1 MQWTATG
8 PTRPKPSMP
17 PSRKHHN
24 RIRDLVLQ
32 SAGRLFNRH
41 GFNAVSIDD
50 VMAEA
55 GLTRGSFYCYFSSK
69 SDLYAQSVA
78 GVVHEDREN
87 LKPSGSERARAD
99 KIVQDYLSEAE
110 DSTADTFPMIGLP
123 NDISR
128 TDRAVR
134 QAFEAALNLMIQSF
148 EQAGNGNAETRRANH
163 SPSLRFAWV
172 AWFCRARSM
181 TARWAMSY
189 GVPPR
194 RLRSALASGEFGS
207 GKHRRYCGQADSQ
220 RASIFSCES
229 TIGMPAIAALLCT
242 VPV

>member
-8 PTRPKPSMP
+8 LTRPKPSMP

-78 GVVHEDREN
+78 RVVHEDREN
-87 LKPSGSERARAD
+87 PKGSESERTRAD
-99 KIVQDYLSEAE
+99 KIVHDYLSEA
-110 DSTADTFPMIGLP
+110 DQDTTADTFPMI
-123 NDISR
+123 
-128 TDRAVR
+128 
-134 QAFEAALNLMIQSF
+134 EAALKLMIQSF
-148 EQAGNGNAETRRANH
+148 EQAANGNADARRAN
-163 SPSLRFAWV
+163 
-172 AWFCRARSM
+172 
-181 TARWAMSY
+181 
-189 GVPPR
+189 
-194 RLRSALASGEFGS
+194 AL
-207 GKHRRYCGQADSQ
+207 
-220 RASIFSCES
+220 
-229 TIGMPAIAALLCT
+229 AIAALCVGGMVLSRSIDDRKLADDLRGAAKAT
-242 VPV
+242 ALNLGKW

>member
-8 PTRPKPSMP
+8 LTRPKPSMP

-55 GLTRGSFYCYFSSK
+55 GLTRRSFYCYFSSK

-78 GVVHEDREN
+78 RVVHEDREN
-87 LKPSGSERARAD
+87 PKTGGSERARAD

-110 DSTADTFPMIGLP
+110 QDSTADTFPMIGLP

-134 QAFEAALNLMIQSF
+134 QAFEAALKLMIQSF
-148 EQAGNGNAETRRANH
+148 EQAGNGNAEARRAN
-163 SPSLRFAWV
+163 
-172 AWFCRARSM
+172 
-181 TARWAMSY
+181 
-189 GVPPR
+189 
-194 RLRSALASGEFGS
+194 AL
-207 GKHRRYCGQADSQ
+207 
-220 RASIFSCES
+220 
-229 TIGMPAIAALLCT
+229 AIAALCVGGMVLSRSIDDRKLADDLRGAAKAT
-242 VPV
+242 ALNLGKW

>member
-1 MQWTATG
+1 MQWSPAPG
-8 PTRPKPSMP
+8 LSRPKPAMP

-24 RIRDLVLQ
+24 RIRELVLQ

-55 GLTRGSFYCYFSSK
+55 GLTRGSFFCYFASK

-78 GVVHEDREN
+78 RVVHEDKEN
-87 LKPSGSERARAD
+87 PKDSTSERTKAD
-99 KIVQDYLSEAE
+99 RIVRDYLSSGEHE
-110 DSTADTFPMIGLP
+110 ETGDTFPMIGLP

-148 EQAGNGNAETRRANH
+148 EQAANGSAQ
-163 SPSLRFAWV
+163 
-172 AWFCRARSM
+172 
-181 TARWAMSY
+181 
-189 GVPPR
+189 PR
-194 RLRSALASGEFGS
+194 RVNAL
-207 GKHRRYCGQADSQ
+207 
-220 RASIFSCES
+220 SI
-229 TIGMPAIAALLCT
+229 
-242 VPV
+242 

>member
-8 PTRPKPSMP
+8 LTRPKPSMP

-24 RIRDLVLQ
+24 RIRELVLQ

-78 GVVHEDREN
+78 RVVHEDKES
-87 LKPSGSERARAD
+87 PSGSERTKAD
-99 KIVQDYLSEAE
+99 KIVRDYLAAGAHQE
-110 DSTADTFPMIGLP
+110 TGDTFPMIGLP

-134 QAFEAALNLMIQSF
+134 QAFESALKLMINSF
-148 EQAGNGNAETRRANH
+148 EQAATANGQGRRT
-163 SPSLRFAWV
+163 SSL
-172 AWFCRARSM
+172 
-181 TARWAMSY
+181 
-189 GVPPR
+189 
-194 RLRSALASGEFGS
+194 
-207 GKHRRYCGQADSQ
+207 
-220 RASIFSCES
+220 
-229 TIGMPAIAALLCT
+229 AIAALCVGGMVLSRSIDDHKLADELRGAAMAAALDLGKW
-242 VPV
+242 

>member
-8 PTRPKPSMP
+8 LTRPKSSMA

-41 GFNAVSIDD
+41 GYNAVSIDD

-78 GVVHEDREN
+78 RVVHEDRETP
-87 LKPSGSERARAD
+87 KDSGSERARAD
-99 KIVQDYLSEAE
+99 KIVQDYLS
-110 DSTADTFPMIGLP
+110 DIDQDTTTDTFPMIGLP

-134 QAFEAALNLMIQSF
+134 AAFESALKLMVQSF
-148 EQAGNGNAETRRANH
+148 EQAANGNPEARRGN
-163 SPSLRFAWV
+163 
-172 AWFCRARSM
+172 
-181 TARWAMSY
+181 
-189 GVPPR
+189 
-194 RLRSALASGEFGS
+194 AL
-207 GKHRRYCGQADSQ
+207 
-220 RASIFSCES
+220 
-229 TIGMPAIAALLCT
+229 AIAALCVGGMVLSRSIDDRKLGDELRDAAKAT
-242 VPV
+242 ALDLAKW